1 MKKLLSILI
10 VFFLL
15 GCGSTKTVTKKDTEG
30 KEDVTIVDNTTKVSD
45 ISSEQ
50 QFLSTETKER
60 IVTLYSVRFD
70 TIYVDGER
78 TILPIVF
85 PTQTEEFRDINT
97 SNYVWKIKMQDSI
110 KNAIEIKYKTE
121 LKEKDEKIKQHKE
134 SKSLLSL
141 ILLYVIFMV
150 GILFVIIKL

>member
-15 GCGSTKTVTKKDTEG
+15 GCGSTKTVTKKDTEV

-141 ILLYVIFMV
+141 ILLFVIFGV
-150 GILFVIIKL
+150 GILFVMKL

>member
-15 GCGSTKTVTKKDTEG
+15 GCGSTKTVTKKDTEV

-50 QFLSTETKER
+50 QLLSTETKER

-141 ILLYVIFMV
+141 ILLFVIFGV
-150 GILFVIIKL
+150 GILFVMKL